1 MNDKLYCCK
10 LAFEDPAFISVTYV
24 FDTAEEL
31 IKRLEEYPNET
42 FKVWIKYTEK
52 NSHERSKTLN
62 RI

>member
-10 LAFEDPAFISVTYV
+10 LAFEDPAFISITYV

-52 NSHERSKTLN
+52 NSHERS
-62 RI
+62 